1 MFSIN
6 FCYCISG
13 RSFCNMFRSDNCA
26 IDVKRNLRQSIISFI
41 TTYYSRSIR
50 AKYDF
55 FLLKIRR
62 KKRDFGF
69 YGSFSNSKFT
79 GDISKWNVSNVINMA
94 NMFRF
99 NNNFTGDIS
108 RWNVSRMCDTSRM
121 FDDSKLMKLNKLPK
135 WYKN

>member
-1 MFSIN
+1 MFAD
-6 FCYCISG
+6 SG
-13 RSFCNMFRSDNCA
+13 
-26 IDVKRNLRQSIISFI
+26 
-41 TTYYSRSIR
+41 
-50 AKYDF
+50 
-55 FLLKIRR
+55 
-62 KKRDFGF
+62 
-69 YGSFSNSKFT
+69 FS